1 MPAMA
6 SHLRSYTVLTEFPEL
21 GTLKL
26 VLCAYN
32 NYKYILLT
40 DAKKKIFGPAMGRRT
55 ADRFFYALG
64 DKFPG
69 SIKEIVTD
77 TPASLQALKN
87 ICSCNLEEGP
97 VYVASITS
105 IWLLMSN
112 INGKHPNIILR
123 QLLPAVYSL
132 LQTQK
137 SSAEVHHKP
146 STKNL

>member
-1 MPAMA
+1 M
-6 SHLRSYTVLTEFPEL
+6 SFRSYTVLTEFPEL

-32 NYKYILLT
+32 NNKYILLT
-40 DAKKKIFGPAMGRRT
+40 DAKEKIFGPVMGRRT
-55 ADRFFYALG
+55 TDRFFSSLE

-69 SIKEIVTD
+69 SIQEIVAD
-77 TPASLQALKN
+77 TPASLQALEN

-97 VYVASITS
+97 VYVASIRS

-132 LQTQK
+132 LQIQK

-146 STKNL
+146 STTNL